1 MERTFAAMSAPSND
15 SALEQLQRWER
26 AGAIWR
32 VVARSGS
39 SADVAL
45 LTCSGGEVVSV
56 LHIDE
61 PAALAFLGGRGGSD
75 S

>member
-1 MERTFAAMSAPSND
+1 MSAPSNG

-32 VVARSGS
+32 VEARSET

-61 PAALAFLGGRGGSD
+61 PAALAFIRGRSGSD
-75 S
+75 A